1 MAVCMCGIQ
10 TGKKSREQ
18 ILLPGATT
26 PESTDNA
33 LSRDRHSSKVEVWS
47 QVGRVHGASLSA
59 MRGDVF
65 VGAGYLLPD
74 SELPGDP

>member
-1 MAVCMCGIQ
+1 M
-10 TGKKSREQ
+10 
-18 ILLPGATT
+18 
-26 PESTDNA
+26 
-33 LSRDRHSSKVEVWS
+33 
-47 QVGRVHGASLSA
+47 HGASLSA